1 MATVNV
7 GRREIAEAD
16 VAGKRPEEFKD
27 VMGKVVGLKLQIT
40 RDTSLIN
47 DVRLLIDLGVN

>member
-47 DVRLLIDLGVN
+47 EVRLLIDLGVN